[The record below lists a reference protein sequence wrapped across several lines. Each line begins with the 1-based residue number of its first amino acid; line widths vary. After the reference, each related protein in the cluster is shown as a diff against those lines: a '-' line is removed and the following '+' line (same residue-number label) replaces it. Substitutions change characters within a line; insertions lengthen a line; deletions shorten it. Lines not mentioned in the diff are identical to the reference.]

1 MLKGSRIETV
11 EFLATG
17 TISAHKN
24 SESQTRTENQSS
36 INELVSSLN
45 TSIHILIDAMNKT
58 EPEITEPTD
67 STKLF
72 TETIISETTPILG
85 FKVEHREGWLEWDA
99 WEPCTMTCAFG
110 SQIRKR
116 ECAYENTCN
125 GSNSDFRSC
134 PFIACE
140 NQANFTAEI

>member
-1 MLKGSRIETV
+1 
-11 EFLATG
+11 
-17 TISAHKN
+17 
-24 SESQTRTENQSS
+24 
-36 INELVSSLN
+36 
-45 TSIHILIDAMNKT
+45 MNKT
-58 EPEITEPTD
+58 EITEPTD
-67 STKLF
+67 STQLF
-72 TETIISETTPILG
+72 RETIISETTPILD

-125 GSNSDFRSC
+125 GSNSEFRSC

-140 NQANFTAEI
+140 SEANLTAEI